1 MYAGASC
8 LEPEGDFPSS
18 PVAAALPKMQ
28 RARGHSRIS
37 FKRRDK
43 ISCLDRL
50 FQEGCAKIRLPRML
64 DAIPE
69 AVLINTAGGLT
80 GGDSLTTKISLNAGA
95 QAVMTTQAC
104 ERIYRSTGSDAEVL
118 TRVELAKGAR
128 FDWLPQETI
137 LFDGGRLSRRF
148 EADLAEGTELLAVE
162 ALVLGREAMGETVT
176 SGLFRDRWRIRQNG
190 KLLFADD
197 LRLSGDIAALAA
209 EQAALGG
216 NRAIATVLLV
226 TEDAD
231 QLLDPL
237 RDVIGDAGGA
247 SAWDGKLVARLA
259 APDSLTLRRSLIPA
273 LAVLLGGRALP
284 KVWQI

>member
-118 TRVELAKGAR
+118 TRVELAEGAR

-148 EADLAEGTELLAVE
+148 EADLAE
-162 ALVLGREAMGETVT
+162 
-176 SGLFRDRWRIRQNG
+176 
-190 KLLFADD
+190 
-197 LRLSGDIAALAA
+197 
-209 EQAALGG
+209 
-216 NRAIATVLLV
+216 
-226 TEDAD
+226 
-231 QLLDPL
+231 
-237 RDVIGDAGGA
+237 
-247 SAWDGKLVARLA
+247 
-259 APDSLTLRRSLIPA
+259 
-273 LAVLLGGRALP
+273 
-284 KVWQI
+284 